1 MFLFLWYRWVCR
13 VLCDFEAKT
22 RILFLYLSLITR
34 NTASVFTGIHHQRRE
49 AKFSPGLFQF
59 GPRSS
64 ERIAD
69 VFVSSKSREHK
80 LTLTEK
86 EIYGPLPPLTDEKY
100 YWAGPV
106 PVLHFRGPHNPR
118 SFDSFP
124 EKRAVNIFSVVFVRV
139 TSYQGSCC
147 LYFQSLLQV
156 RGWAKLNTALLRAA
170 LADFKK

>member
-1 MFLFLWYRWVCR
+1 MLN
-13 VLCDFEAKT
+13 
-22 RILFLYLSLITR
+22 LYHSLITR

-100 YWAGPV
+100 CWAELV
-106 PVLHFRGPHNPR
+106 PVLHSRGPHNPR

-124 EKRAVNIFSVVFVRV
+124 EKKSSKYFFPFCVCEGDKLSRILLFVFSKFAP
-139 TSYQGSCC
+139 S
-147 LYFQSLLQV
+147 
-156 RGWAKLNTALLRAA
+156 
-170 LADFKK
+170 